1 MIGNSIGSFVIMLG
15 TCLRLIL
22 LVIVCVF
29 GGFVAGIAW
38 GTVSRLFSAVFTGI
52 RGLMMGGGDG
62 WGTSRESVFSI
73 SSRMH
78 LSFVTDDCLQIAIF
92 IIIVIVMAIAIAH
105 ETTILSN

>member
-15 TCLRLIL
+15 ICLRLIL

-29 GGFVAGIAW
+29 GGFVGGIAW
-38 GTVSRLFSAVFTGI
+38 GTVFRLFSAGFTGI

-78 LSFVTDDCLQIAIF
+78 LSFVTDDCLQI
-92 IIIVIVMAIAIAH
+92 VRAIAINLSLAD